1 MNRPDTICDKC
12 FALLLA
18 EIEKKRPN
26 AGPFIV
32 YWHCDHHQA
41 LTLANRALQDGPISW
56 VSWNPLDEDGA
67 RKTIVLN
74 GVLGGTLGKALEVG
88 DYGGR
93 LQ

>member
-1 MNRPDTICDKC
+1 MNKPDTICDEC

-18 EIEKKRPN
+18 EIEKKCPK
-26 AGPFIV
+26 AQPFIT
-32 YWHCDHHQA
+32 YLYCHDHQA
-41 LTLANRALQDGPISW
+41 LTLASRALQDGPVSW
-56 VSWNPLDEDGA
+56 CSWNPLDEDGA

-88 DYGGR
+88 EHSGR